1 MTSSELRNKQHCSG
15 KIIEEQ
21 HSKTNKI
28 PDSQT
33 NVKHLDEKIPKSKSR
48 KSVSNTSEISL
59 PATKKNNS
67 SLTTSRHSKS
77 ISEMNDH
84 DIRLNISPPAKETA
98 NKKTYQIN
106 YEKVNNLS
114 IAFLVVY

>member
-1 MTSSELRNKQHCSG
+1 MTSSEIRKKQHCSG

-33 NVKHLDEKIPKSKSR
+33 NFKHSDEKIPKSKSR
-48 KSVSNTSEISL
+48 KNVSNTLEISL

-67 SLTTSRHSKS
+67 SLITSRHSKS

-98 NKKTYQIN
+98 SKKTDQIN
-106 YEKVNNLS
+106 YEKVNNFS
-114 IAFLVVY
+114 FAFLVV